1 MDILPSCLSTLWL
14 LGFLSSA
21 ATAECD
27 FSNPIEIHQD
37 GIMLQEFANYGD
49 NTFTMKLTYIGG
61 KAWIGIGFNT
71 QGRASMIPSTVEYTM
86 MAARPSSSMA

>member
-61 KAWIGIGFNT
+61 KAWIGIGINT